1 MFYLSKSKQNQNCDQ
16 FFLNIS
22 MTSFNKMY
30 FFHGCIWKHITF
42 LYETILWPPSY
53 GPLINRYD
61 PPRAPTT
68 PTYWFPAPF
77 VNKMSSSRSLR
88 RCGPSSSATRRGWFP
103 SGNKRS
109 LNFLK
114 AVFLPI
120 FWRKTGAPLETKGSS
135 IFLSNTVSWIFSFFC
150 NILNR
155 HTHHLIQPH
164 LTERISAGWKIFYS
178 WILILFL
185 STLTVWQCCCQV
197 GCLIARG
204 NVCLVDNKAIMY
216 MVIKSMLIHLVC

>member
-53 GPLINRYD
+53 GPLITRSD

-77 VNKMSSSRSLR
+77 VNKMSSFRSLR
-88 RCGPSSSATRRGWFP
+88 RCGPSSSATRRGWCP
-103 SGNKRS
+103 SGNKRL

-114 AVFLPI
+114 
-120 FWRKTGAPLETKGSS
+120 E
-135 IFLSNTVSWIFSFFC
+135 IFLQYFRWQAWIFSFFC

-164 LTERISAGWKIFYS
+164 LTEQISAGWKISYF
-178 WILILFL
+178 
-185 STLTVWQCCCQV
+185 
-197 GCLIARG
+197 
-204 NVCLVDNKAIMY
+204 
-216 MVIKSMLIHLVC
+216 IK

>member
-68 PTYWFPAPF
+68 PTYRFPAPLL
-77 VNKMSSSRSLR
+77 NKMSSSRSLR

-120 FWRKTGAPLETKGSS
+120 FWRKNGAPLETKGSS
-135 IFLSNTVSWIFSFFC
+135 IFWKQFSLQYSLV
-150 NILNR
+150 NILLFLQYFESP
-155 HTHHLIQPH
+155 HTSSDSTTFDWTNQCWL
-164 LTERISAGWKIFYS
+164 EN
-178 WILILFL
+178 ILFMNL
-185 STLTVWQCCCQV
+185 DSLFVNVNCVAMLLPSRVFNCTRE
-197 GCLIARG
+197 CLFGR
-204 NVCLVDNKAIMY
+204 
-216 MVIKSMLIHLVC
+216 